1 MKMWVKKMNKHGMH
15 LLHAGEIV
23 ETAVP
28 SQATGSMNSQVGRQ
42 VGGLVGAAVSAA
54 INKKSSAAQADSPAG
69 LAETVPSGD
78 AVYVMTDERLAAISY
93 TVLGGKPD
101 ELVASFR
108 YQDIAGVAAAKGRL
122 ASTVTLSFNDGS
134 SASFE
139 VPRMAKPEKFV
150 AALETKVA

>member
-15 LLHAGEIV
+15 LLHAGEVV

-54 INKKSSAAQADSPAG
+54 INKKAAQPEQQPAG
-69 LAETVPSGD
+69 LADSVPTGD
-78 AVYVMTDERLAAISY
+78 TVYVVTDQRLAAISY
-93 TVLGGKPD
+93 TVMSAKPD

-108 YQDIAGVAAAKGRL
+108 YQDIAGVEAKKGRL
-122 ASTVTLSFNDGS
+122 ASTVTLSFLDGS
-134 SASFE
+134 AAAFE

-150 AALETKVA
+150 QALSAKVA

>member
-15 LLHAGEIV
+15 LLHAGETV

-54 INKKSSAAQADSPAG
+54 INKKNAAPEQQAGGLADS
-69 LAETVPSGD
+69 VPSGD
-78 AVYVMTDERLAAISY
+78 AVYVITDQRLAAISY

-101 ELVASFR
+101 ELVASYDYR
-108 YQDIAGVAAAKGRL
+108 DIAGVEAKKGRM
-122 ASTVTLSFNDGS
+122 ASTVSLSFNDGS
-134 SASFE
+134 VAAFE
-139 VPRMAKPEKFV
+139 VPRMAKPERFV
-150 AALETKVA
+150 EALQAKVA